1 MPGLQDSQA
10 RSSILLEL
18 ELNSWNRQGSGD
30 SEGGLA
36 PFTFDVLSFFD
47 HSRMLWP

>member
-30 SEGGLA
+30 SEVGPRTVYFRRFEL
-36 PFTFDVLSFFD
+36 F
-47 HSRMLWP
+47 